1 MNPAARERDRQTDR
15 QTDRQRQKQRQRKTE
30 TARETETDRDRDI
43 DRKTERERERE
54 TERFVN
60 SRTALRLSSADSV
73 ISQFISDVCKRTRHY
88 RHHETVRV
96 SGVRFSHG
104 KAYMMQYRCQG

>member
-1 MNPAARERDRQTDR
+1 MNELDRQRDRDRQRQRERDRLERDR
-15 QTDRQRQKQRQRKTE
+15 ERQQERQ
-30 TARETETDRDRDI
+30 RETETERQN
-43 DRKTERERERE
+43 ERETE

-60 SRTALRLSSADSV
+60 SRTALRLSSADSI